1 MGGGSPGG
9 AGVERRGHEGLR
21 SGWTSESEPLFLTA
35 GRKPRSTI
43 LKACLFVVFVCGAV
57 ILGNFGP
64 LRESVSVE
72 RLGQLLVLTG
82 VWGPI
87 LFVLFYGLG
96 ICLFIPGIV
105 LTSLGAAIFGA
116 YWGFL
121 YAWAGA
127 MLGASG
133 AFFISRVLARDF
145 VSSRIGGRLRQYDD
159 AIGRNGFT
167 TVLYLRLLCSPFT
180 PTCFGMGVTKVQ
192 FRDYLLGTGLG
203 IVIATFAVTFL
214 VGNLKALWASR
225 DWHGLFSLKVA
236 GALSILIL
244 SLFIPMILKRW
255 KSRRATKNGSDFPSP
270 KWYEPE

>member
-1 MGGGSPGG
+1 MRPEVRLAVQNEPISFD
-9 AGVERRGHEGLR
+9 ARG
-21 SGWTSESEPLFLTA
+21 
-35 GRKPRSTI
+35 KPRKTI
-43 LKACLFVVFVCGAV
+43 FKACLFLVFVCGAL
-57 ILGNFGP
+57 ILGNLGS
-64 LRESVSVE
+64 LRETVTAE
-72 RLGQLLVLTG
+72 RLGQLLVVTG
-82 VWGPI
+82 VWSPI
-87 LFVLFYGLG
+87 WFVLLYGLG

-105 LTSLGAAIFGA
+105 LTSLGAAVFGA

-192 FRDYLLGTGLG
+192 FWDYLLGTGLG
-203 IVIATFAVTFL
+203 ILIGTFAVTFL
-214 VGNLKALWASR
+214 VGNLKALWAKG
-225 DWHGLFSLKVA
+225 DWDGLFSLKVA
-236 GALSILIL
+236 GALFILIL
-244 SLFIPMILKRW
+244 SLFIPLTLKRW
-255 KSRRATKNGSDFPSP
+255 KSRRPVKIGRDFPSP
-270 KWYEPE
+270 KC